1 MRKSSIT
8 ITLMGGFAIAS
19 GLCSLAADPPAAG
32 KPNVTLV
39 AELTDGSRVVGVP
52 AIEELKLVSSLG
64 KIAVP
69 FKLLAQVSFKTD
81 KETASVLLASG
92 DKLSGVVDLESL
104 HLETTWGKVNIGQ
117 EYLKRLDVMTGF
129 GVLPAA
135 LKGGLLLH
143 YVFDREQTDSIAD
156 RSGHERSGKP
166 SGASWAAGEA
176 IGGALVFK
184 GGNTRVD
191 FSASGLPSGSA
202 PRTLAAWV
210 YQEKTAGRY
219 YVMGYGGDPSGTEF
233 RMSLNEFTPGQ
244 FSLETGMGGW
254 HSDASLLAQRWYHLA
269 VTYSGAGSP
278 KFYVNGKEAPTQGGF
293 LSPAIRTVAAG
304 GTLGMRGSNEGGG
317 WLDGRIAEAGI
328 WGRELSADE
337 VRQVYEMRAGMN
349 GIGSNAP

>member
-8 ITLMGGFAIAS
+8 ITLLGGFAIAS
-19 GLCSLAADPPAAG
+19 GLCSLGAEPPAAG

-52 AIEELKLVSSLG
+52 AIEELKLVSLLG

-81 KETASVLLASG
+81 KETASVFLASG
-92 DKLSGVVDLESL
+92 DRLSGVVDLAAL
-104 HLETTWGKVNIGQ
+104 DLKTTWGTVNIRQ
-117 EYLKRLDVMTGF
+117 EYLKRLDVMTGA
-129 GVLPAA
+129 GILPAG
-135 LKGGLLLH
+135 LKEGLLLH
-143 YVFDREQTDSIAD
+143 YVFDREQTDSISD
-156 RSGHERSGKP
+156 RSGHERNGKP
-166 SGASWAAGEA
+166 SGASWAVDEA
-176 IGGALVFK
+176 MGGAIVLN

-191 FSASGLPSGSA
+191 FAASGLPSGDA

-219 YVMGYGGDPSGTEF
+219 YVVGYGGDPSGTEF

-254 HSDASLLAQRWYHLA
+254 HSDTSLVAKRWYHLA

-278 KFYVNGKEAPTQGGF
+278 KFYVNGKEVPTQGGF
-293 LSPAIRTVAAG
+293 LSPTIRTVAAG

-328 WGRELSADE
+328 WGRELNADE
-337 VRQVYEMRAGMN
+337 MRQVYASRTGVSE
-349 GIGSNAP
+349 IGRNAP